1 MKNRALDNP
10 RDLIDIIEKC
20 DICYVSMVDNENKPY
35 VIPMNFGFANNTILL
50 HGAKQGKKID
60 ILKNNPN
67 VCIVFSTDHQLR
79 WQNEEVACSWSM
91 KYRSVLAF
99 GQVEFIDDNKEKEI
113 LLHQF
118 MKSYSPKNFK
128 FSKPSLE
135 EVQLIKVPVDK
146 MEGRAYGF

>member
-20 DICYVSMVDNENKPY
+20 DVCYVSMVDNENKPY